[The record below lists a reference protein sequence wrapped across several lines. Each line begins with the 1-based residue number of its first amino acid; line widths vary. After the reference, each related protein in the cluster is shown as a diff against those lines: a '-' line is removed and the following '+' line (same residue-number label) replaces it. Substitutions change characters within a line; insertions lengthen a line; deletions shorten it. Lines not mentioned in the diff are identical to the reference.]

1 MCCNQNESEE
11 LIVGAGGAVRTILM
25 DLSDMLIDLCQELEV
40 GEIKI
45 NVSQD
50 FNTGDTVFKA
60 EVDGKKVLEVKANDF
75 VPYFAD

>member
-1 MCCNQNESEE
+1 MCCNNNEREE
-11 LIVGAGGAVRTILM
+11 VIVGTGGAVRTVLM
-25 DLSDMLIDLCQELEV
+25 DMSDFLIDLCQELEV

-50 FNTGDTVFKA
+50 YETGDIVFKA
-60 EVDGKKVLEVKANDF
+60 KVDGKKVLEVKANDF